1 MELCLLW
8 VIMEVVLN
16 TFLHRANLLR
26 ILGVGSEEG
35 ASHCI
40 QKPHCIFKQTRMAA
54 ALTVAILFGECGSL
68 FLVFEVVTVL

>member
-8 VIMEVVLN
+8 VITEVVLS

-40 QKPHCIFKQTRMAA
+40 QKPHCIFKQTRMAVGDS
-54 ALTVAILFGECGSL
+54 TAILFGGL
-68 FLVFEVVTVL
+68 WRVYFRFLISKC